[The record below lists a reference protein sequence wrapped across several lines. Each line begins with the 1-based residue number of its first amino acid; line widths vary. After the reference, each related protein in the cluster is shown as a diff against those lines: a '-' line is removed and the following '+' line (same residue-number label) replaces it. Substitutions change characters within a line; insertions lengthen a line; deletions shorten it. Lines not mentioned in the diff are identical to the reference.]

1 MDKQTKLSE
10 LSSFDTEY
18 IITNSFDDAIEIHG
32 ILQSILIDGNKIN
45 DILLTRSHIF
55 ITLNNNRMIYINFNK
70 MPKFFDL

>member
-18 IITNSFDDAIEIHG
+18 IITNSFDYAIEIHG
-32 ILQSILIDGNKIN
+32 ILHSISIDGNKIN

-55 ITLNNNRMIYINFNK
+55 ITLNNNRLININFNK